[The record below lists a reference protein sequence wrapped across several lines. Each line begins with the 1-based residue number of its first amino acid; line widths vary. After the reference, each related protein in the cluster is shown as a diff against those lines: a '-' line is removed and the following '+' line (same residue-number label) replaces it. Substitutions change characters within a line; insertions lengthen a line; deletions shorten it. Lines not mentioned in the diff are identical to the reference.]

1 MATDLTYEQLMALEL
16 HRALQEIIDQTDKTI
31 TQLIHLHQ
39 LLNARIRAE
48 QRACAFASLASAVS
62 LVILGYCA
70 VKGLVMLTG
79 VFRRHVLDEYAAK
92 RVVAD
97 YVDAEEP
104 EVEVGGDDDVEDSG
118 EDTEEEV

>member
-1 MATDLTYEQLMALEL
+1 
-16 HRALQEIIDQTDKTI
+16 
-31 TQLIHLHQ
+31 
-39 LLNARIRAE
+39 
-48 QRACAFASLASAVS
+48 
-62 LVILGYCA
+62 
-70 VKGLVMLTG
+70 MLTG